1 MNIEEFRGFTIGDY
15 HRLFKEKKLSPLE
28 LVNLFLERIKE
39 KDNKIHA
46 FLFLNEEKAK
56 DEAQKKAE
64 NLPDE
69 LPPLWGLP
77 VAIKDNICTRDI
89 PTTCGSK
96 ILENFVPPYDAT
108 VVKRLKKAGA
118 IILGKTNMD
127 EFAMGSST
135 ENSAYGPTHN
145 PFDLRRVPGG
155 SSGGSAASVCSL
167 EAPFALGSDTGGS
180 VRQPA
185 AYCGV
190 VGLRPT
196 YGRISRYGVVS
207 FASSLDQIGTITRNV
222 EDTVTLLEVLS
233 GKDDRD
239 STCAPYPPF
248 GRSEIPTPEEIRK
261 IKVGVPREYFPTG
274 LEKAIGE
281 RIQEILEELKG
292 EGIEIVEVSL
302 PHTDYALEAY
312 YIVAPAEASS
322 NLARYDGVM
331 YGLRVEGDNLQ
342 DMYFKT
348 RTLGFGKEVK
358 RRIILGTY
366 SLSSGYYDEYYL
378 KGMKVRTLVKQDFEE
393 ALKKCDLLITPTTPS
408 LPFFLGKK
416 IQDPYEMY
424 LNDMFTIPSAMAGIP
439 SISLNCG
446 YEEGLPI
453 GLHIIGGP
461 FEEGKLLGL
470 ALFLEKVLALPAPFP
485 QVKEDSN
492 E

>member
-1 MNIEEFRGFTIGDY
+1 MKIEEFRDFTIADY
-15 HRLFKEKKLSPLE
+15 HHLFKEKKISPLE
-28 LVNLFLERIKE
+28 LVNLFLERIKRE
-39 KDNKIHA
+39 EDRIHA
-46 FLFLNEEKAK
+46 FLFVNEEEAK
-56 DEAQKKAE
+56 SEAQKKAE
-64 NLPDE
+64 NPPDE
-69 LPPLWGLP
+69 FPPLWGIP
-77 VAIKDNICTRDI
+77 IAIKDNICTRGI

-96 ILENFVPPYDAT
+96 ILENFTPPYDAT
-108 VVKRLKKAGA
+108 VIERLKKAGA

-135 ENSAYGPTHN
+135 ENSAFGPTYN
-145 PFDLRRVPGG
+145 PFDRRRVPGG

-167 EAPFALGSDTGGS
+167 EAPLALGSDTGGS

-185 AYCGV
+185 AFCGV

-207 FASSLDQIGTITRNV
+207 FASSLDQIGPIARNV
-222 EDTVTLLEVLS
+222 EDIITLLEVVS
-233 GKDDRD
+233 GKDNRD

-248 GRSEIPTPEEIRK
+248 GKSEIPAPEEIRK
-261 IKVGVPREYFPTG
+261 IKVGVPREYFPSG

-281 RIQEILEELKG
+281 KIQEALEKLRG

-302 PHTDYALEAY
+302 PHTDYALESY

-366 SLSSGYYDEYYL
+366 CLSSGYYDEYYL
-378 KGMKVRTLVKQDFEE
+378 KGMKVRTLIKQDFEE
-393 ALKKCDLLITPTTPS
+393 VLKNCDLLITPTTPS
-408 LPFFLGKK
+408 FPFFLGKEVK
-416 IQDPYEMY
+416 DPYEMY
-424 LNDMFTIPSAMAGIP
+424 LNDVFTIPSAMAGLP
-439 SISLNCG
+439 SVSLNCG
-446 YEEGLPI
+446 YKEGLPV
-453 GLHIIGGP
+453 GLQIIGGP

-470 ALFLEKVLALPAPFP
+470 ALFLEKLLALPSPFP
-485 QVKEDSN
+485 GFKEDNN